1 MRRKSIF
8 VLILCAM
15 VLSVMAQ
22 NSPPQWVQELQ
33 RLNADIIDSIVAG
46 EPDEDAPQYDS
57 YLIYYHQPLSHAN
70 PQGAQFP
77 MRALLT
83 VDNRKDPTT
92 AVNHV
97 FFSGYNIDRD
107 YIDDPTALLRAG
119 GCSSEIALRYQANY
133 IQPEHRYFDYS
144 APDQCWT
151 NLDYCTAAEATE
163 DFHALFEALKKV
175 FKGKWAISGVSKGGI
190 TTAIQHTYHPEDAD
204 IFLPYSAPFFDTDR
218 DTVMQQYWYNNGW
231 SKEFRDMFMAIRQTA
246 IQNNETIYPI
256 YEKMNAGNDNSKA
269 HLDSIF
275 GMYLS
280 SIASFGFDEHAYG
293 DTTKI
298 REQITTNDYIL
309 RANNLT
315 YGDTVYAFMIEK
327 ETFSLN
333 KFQPWIDTLRK
344 YPDPKQG
351 PARVEHRRLHLP
363 FGITEQEWKSGSDAV
378 PITAYTYQA
387 KCELGYYDYRFDEI
401 VGKERAAEW
410 NAYLKRYG
418 CYLDLMTPYFASITF
433 NLSLYDRVN
442 NTTQSATKP
451 LVFIYGE
458 DDTWTGAA
466 MKDAFINGT
475 NVCKFI
481 LPAQN
486 HMVSFSSNTDQAQ
499 CDAIRAIL
507 DNVLGAPQGIEEIT
521 NDQSPITNKT
531 IINGHL
537 IIIRNNERY
546 DITGKK
552 L

>member
-1 MRRKSIF
+1 M
-8 VLILCAM
+8 A
-15 VLSVMAQ
+15 LSVMAQ
-22 NSPPQWVQELQ
+22 NTPQWVQELQ
-33 RLNADIIDSIVAG
+33 RLNADLIDSIVAG

-57 YLIYYHQPLSHAN
+57 YLIHYHQPLSHAN

-83 VDNRKDPTT
+83 VDKRKDPTT

-107 YIDDPTALLRAG
+107 FLDDPTAPLLAG
-119 GCSSEIALRYQANY
+119 GCASEIALRYQANY

-151 NLDYCTAAEATE
+151 NLDYCTASEATE

-204 IFLPYSAPFFDTDR
+204 IFLPYSAPFFETDR
-218 DTVMQQYWYNNGW
+218 DTTMQQYWYNNGW
-231 SKEFRDMFMAIRQTA
+231 NQEFRELFMTIRQTA
-246 IQNNETIYPI
+246 IQNRETIYPI

-275 GMYLS
+275 GLYLS
-280 SIASFGFDEHAYG
+280 SIAGFGFDEHAYS
-293 DTTKI
+293 DTATI
-298 REQITTNDYIL
+298 RQQAYINDSIM
-309 RANNLT
+309 RANNLS

-344 YPDPKQG
+344 YPDPAQG
-351 PARVEHRRLHLP
+351 PARVERRRLQLP
-363 FGITEQEWKSGSDAV
+363 FGITEQEWKSGTEAV
-378 PITAYTYQA
+378 PVTAYSYQA
-387 KCELGYYDYRFDEI
+387 KCELGYYDFRFDEI
-401 VGKERAAEW
+401 VGKENAAEW

-418 CYLDLMTPYFASITF
+418 CYFDLLNPYFVPLTF
-433 NLSLYDRVN
+433 NRSLYDRV
-442 NTTQSATKP
+442 TAATQNATKP

-458 DDTWTGAA
+458 DDTWAGAA
-466 MKDAFINGT
+466 MKDQFINGT
-475 NVCKFI
+475 NVRKFI

-486 HMVSFSSNTDQAQ
+486 HMTSFSSNTDRAQ